1 MLMAISIQKYKV
13 VPSLPVE
20 LSALRD
26 LAYNLYWTWDHD
38 LRNLFR
44 RLDRDLWESSGHN
57 PVRLLGR
64 IDQALLEARAKDDG
78 YLSHLQRTRAALQN
92 YLSQKSWFQKNYPQQ
107 KNFRIAY
114 FSMEY
119 GLNEGLPLYSG
130 GLGVLS
136 ADHLKSASDLGIPL
150 IGVGLLYQKGY
161 FHQYLSKDGWQQEN
175 YPENDFYNMPIKLE
189 CDAEGK
195 PITITVEILQRTVH
209 VRIWRAQVGRVPLYL
224 LDTNVPENIQE
235 DQDIT
240 DVLYGGEEEMR
251 IKQEIVLG
259 IGGIRALEILGLRPD
274 ICHMN
279 EGHSAFMAL
288 ERVRLLMQES
298 NLSFPE
304 AQEANR
310 NSTIFTSHTPVPAG
324 IDEFDLGLIDRYI
337 GSYYSALQISAE
349 QLYRLGGIGLPE
361 SNGKFNMAIF
371 AISMSGACNGVSK
384 LHGEVARKMWH
395 YLWPE
400 LPENEVPIG
409 HVTNGVHLP
418 TWISEDMAELFHRY
432 LGPRWSSI
440 AAEDSVWDR
449 IQQIP
454 DEELWR
460 THERRRER
468 LVAFTRKRLRTQLEK
483 ADARPEDIAKADEV
497 LDPQALTIGFA
508 RRFASYKRAK
518 LIFQDLERLKA
529 ILNNKE
535 RPVQFIFAGKAH
547 PRDNIGKG
555 IIRDIVN
562 IIRNQEFRSRIVF
575 IEDYDMEVA
584 ASMVRGV
591 DIWLNTPIRP
601 REASGTSGMKAS
613 LNGALNVSILD
624 GWWDEAYTK
633 SVGWAIGRGEEFE
646 NAEEQDLYEVE
657 SLYSL
662 LEQEVVPLFYQRSS
676 NKLPRE
682 WIAMMKSSI
691 QVLSPFF
698 NTNRM
703 VRDYFE
709 RYYLPAELRW
719 QKLSRNNMELAKEL
733 AAWKARVQNQWPKV
747 HVTGVVSEEGDEV
760 SVGGKMRISATI
772 DSDGLKPEELR
783 VEVYYGL
790 LDSDDDIIDGQSVV
804 MQQVEQLKKN
814 ISRFEAVIP
823 CEKTGQHGFS
833 VRVMPYH
840 AELAT
845 PFDTGL
851 ISWYQE

>member
-1 MLMAISIQKYKV
+1 MAISIQKYKV

-44 RLDRDLWESSGHN
+44 RLDRDLWERSGHN

-64 IDQALLEARAKDDG
+64 IDQALLEARARDDG
-78 YLSHLQRTRAALQN
+78 YLSHLQRTRTALQN

-150 IGVGLLYQKGY
+150 VGVGLLYQKGY

-189 CDAEGK
+189 SDEEGK
-195 PITITVEILQRTVH
+195 PLTITVEILQRPVLVH
-209 VRIWRAQVGRVPLYL
+209 IWCAQVGRVPLYL
-224 LDTNVPENIQE
+224 LDTNVPENSPE

-259 IGGIRALEILGLRPD
+259 IGGIRALERLGLRPD

-298 NLSFPE
+298 GLTFHE

-310 NSTIFTSHTPVPAG
+310 NSTLFTSHTPVPAG
-324 IDEFDLGLIDRYI
+324 IDEFDPGLIDRYI
-337 GSYYSALQISAE
+337 GSYYSALQISAD
-349 QLYRLGGIGLPE
+349 QLYRLGGIGLPQN
-361 SNGKFNMAIF
+361 NGKFNMAIF

-400 LPENEVPIG
+400 LPENQVPIG

-468 LVAFTRKRLRTQLEK
+468 LVAFTRKRLHTQLEN

-518 LIFQDLERLKA
+518 LIFQDLDRLKA

-646 NAEEQDLYEVE
+646 SAEEQDLYEVE

-691 QVLSPFF
+691 QVLSPVF

-709 RYYLPAELRW
+709 HYYLPAEERW
-719 QKLSRNNMELAKEL
+719 QKLSRNKMELAREL
-733 AAWKARVQNQWPKV
+733 AAWKSRVQNQWSRV
-747 HVTGVVSEEGDEV
+747 RITAVESEEGEEV
-760 SVGGKMRISATI
+760 SVGGKMRISATV
-772 DSDGLKPEELR
+772 DSDGLKSEELR
-783 VEVYYGL
+783 VEVYYGM
-790 LDSDDDIIDGQSVV
+790 LDSDDEIINGQSMV
-804 MQQVEQLKKN
+804 MQQVEHLKKN
-814 ISRFEAVIP
+814 LCRFEAIIP

-840 AELAT
+840 AELAS

-851 ISWYQE
+851 ISWFQE

>member
-1 MLMAISIQKYKV
+1 MAISIQKYKV
-13 VPSLPVE
+13 VPALPVE

-44 RLDRDLWESSGHN
+44 RLDRDLWESSNHN
-57 PVRLLGR
+57 PVLLLGS
-64 IDQALLEARAKDDG
+64 IDQARLETRAKDDG
-78 YLSHLQRTRAALQN
+78 YLAHLQRARASLDN
-92 YLSQKSWFQKNYPQQ
+92 YISQKSWFQKNYPQQ
-107 KNFRIAY
+107 KSFRIAY

-119 GLNEGLPLYSG
+119 GLTEGLPLYSG

-150 IGVGLLYQKGY
+150 VAVGLLYQKGY

-189 CDAEGK
+189 CDADGK
-195 PITITVEILQRTVH
+195 PMTVTVEILQRTVH
-209 VRIWRAQVGRVPLYL
+209 IQIWCAQVGRVPLYL
-224 LDTNVPENIQE
+224 LDTNVPENIPE

-240 DVLYGGEEEMR
+240 DTLYGGEDEMR

-259 IGGIRALEILGLRPD
+259 IGGIRALDRLGKRPD

-288 ERVRLLMQES
+288 ERVRQLMQES
-298 NLSFPE
+298 SLSFRE
-304 AQEANR
+304 AHEANR

-324 IDEFDLGLIDRYI
+324 IDEFDLGLIDRYL
-337 GSYYSALQISAE
+337 GNYYGALQIS
-349 QLYRLGGIGLPE
+349 QDYFRRLGGIGLPQ
-361 SNGKFNMAIF
+361 SSGKFNMAIF
-371 AISMSGACNGVSK
+371 AINMSAACNGVSK
-384 LHGEVARKMWH
+384 LHGEVARKMWQ

-400 LPENEVPIG
+400 IPENEVPIG
-409 HVTNGVHLP
+409 HITNGVHLP
-418 TWISEDMAELFHRY
+418 TWISEDMAELFQRY
-432 LGPRWSSI
+432 LGPRWNNI
-440 AAEDSVWDR
+440 ASEDSVWDR

-468 LVAFTRKRLRTQLEK
+468 LVAFTRGRLRIQLEN

-497 LDPQALTIGFA
+497 LDPEALTIGFA

-518 LIFQDLERLKA
+518 LIFQDLERLSA

-562 IIRNQEFRSRIVF
+562 IIRKDEFRSSIVF

-591 DIWLNTPIRP
+591 DVWLNTPTRP

-624 GWWDEAYTK
+624 GWWDEANKNT
-633 SVGWAIGRGEEFE
+633 VGWAIGRGEEF
-646 NAEEQDLYEVE
+646 ADPEEQDLYEGE
-657 SLYSL
+657 FLYSL
-662 LEQEVVPLFYQRSS
+662 LEQEVVPLFYKRST
-676 NKLPRE
+676 NTLPRE
-682 WIAMMKSSI
+682 WIQMMKSSI
-691 QVLSPFF
+691 QLLSPVF

-709 RYYLPAELRW
+709 QYYLPAELRW
-719 QKLSRNNMELAKEL
+719 QKLSSKKMQLAKEL
-733 AAWKARVQNQWPKV
+733 SAWKERVQTQWNKV
-747 HVTGVVSEEGDEV
+747 RIVDVETEEGNEV
-760 SVGGKMRISATI
+760 RVGGKMRISALV
-772 DSDGLKPEELR
+772 DADGLNPDELR
-783 VEVYYGL
+783 VEVYYGT
-790 LDSDDDIIDGQSVV
+790 LDSDDNIIDGQSAVL
-804 MQQVEQLKKN
+804 QQVEHAKKN
-814 ISRFEAVIP
+814 TYRFEAVIP
-823 CEKTGQHGFS
+823 CETTGQHGFS
-833 VRVMPYH
+833 VRVMPNH
-840 AELAT
+840 PEIAN

-851 ISWYQE
+851 ITWHQE

>member
-1 MLMAISIQKYKV
+1 MAVSIHKYKV

-20 LSALRD
+20 LSALRE

-57 PVRLLGR
+57 PVRLLGS
-64 IDQALLEARAKDDG
+64 IDQSRLEARARDDG
-78 YLSHLQRTRAALQN
+78 YLAHLQRTRTTLEN

-136 ADHLKSASDLGIPL
+136 ADHLKSASDLGLPL
-150 IGVGLLYQKGY
+150 VGVGLLYQKGY

-189 CDAEGK
+189 CDTDGK
-195 PITITVEILQRTVH
+195 PITVSVEILQRTVH
-209 VRIWRAQVGRVPLYL
+209 FRIWCAQVGRVPLYL
-224 LDTNVPENIQE
+224 LDTNLPENSQE

-240 DVLYGGEEEMR
+240 DSLYGGEDEMR

-259 IGGIRALEILGLRPD
+259 IGGIRALERLGLRPD

-288 ERVRLLMQES
+288 ERVRLLMEES
-298 NLSFPE
+298 GLTFKE

-310 NSTIFTSHTPVPAG
+310 NSTVFTSHTPVPAG
-324 IDEFDLGLIDRYI
+324 IDEFDLGLVDRYI
-337 GSYYSALQISAE
+337 GSYYHSLQIGPDFFH
-349 QLYRLGGIGLPE
+349 RLGGIGLPQ
-361 SNGKFNMAIF
+361 SSGKFNMAIF
-371 AISMSGACNGVSK
+371 AINMSSVCNGVSK
-384 LHGEVARKMWH
+384 LHGEVARKMWQ

-400 LPENEVPIG
+400 IPENEVPIG
-409 HVTNGVHLP
+409 HITNGVHLP
-418 TWISEDMAELFHRY
+418 TWISEDMAELFQRY
-432 LGPRWSSI
+432 LGPRWNNI
-440 AAEDSVWDR
+440 ASEDSVWDR
-449 IQQIP
+449 VQQIP

-468 LVAFTRKRLRTQLEK
+468 LVAFTRRRLRIQLEK

-497 LDPQALTIGFA
+497 LDPEALTIGFA

-529 ILNNKE
+529 IVNNEE

-562 IIRNQEFRSRIVF
+562 IIRKEEFRSNIVF

-584 ASMVRGV
+584 ASLVRGV
-591 DIWLNTPIRP
+591 DVWLNTPIRP

-624 GWWDEAYTK
+624 GWWDEAYK
-633 SVGWAIGRGEEFE
+633 NSVGWAIGRGEEF
-646 NAEEQDLYEVE
+646 ADPEEQDLYEVE
-657 SLYSL
+657 SLYSI
-662 LEQEVVPLFYQRSS
+662 LEQEVVPLFYNRS
-676 NKLPRE
+676 NTLPRE
-682 WIAMMKSSI
+682 WITMMKSSI

-703 VRDYFE
+703 VKDYFE
-709 RYYLPAELRW
+709 HYYLPAELRW
-719 QKLSRNNMELAKEL
+719 QKLSSNKMALAKEL
-733 AAWKARVQNQWPKV
+733 SAWKERVQSQWQKV
-747 HVTGVVSEEGDEV
+747 HVVKVESEEGEEV
-760 SVGGKMRISATI
+760 RVGSSLRLSATI
-772 DSDGLKPEELR
+772 DSDGLTPEELR
-783 VEVYYGL
+783 VEVYYGV
-790 LDSDDDIIDGQSVV
+790 LDSDDNIIDGQSMV
-804 MQQVEQLKKN
+804 MQQVGQVKKN
-814 ISRFEAVIP
+814 LYRFEAVIP
-823 CEKTGQHGFS
+823 CESTGHHGFS
-833 VRVMPYH
+833 VRVMPH
-840 AELAT
+840 HPEIAN

-851 ISWYQE
+851 ITWHQE

>member
-1 MLMAISIQKYKV
+1 MAISIQKYKV

>member
-1 MLMAISIQKYKV
+1 MAVSIHKYKV

-44 RLDRDLWESSGHN
+44 RLDRELWESSGHN
-57 PVRLLGR
+57 PVRLLGS
-64 IDQALLEARAKDDG
+64 IDQARLEARAKDDG
-78 YLSHLQRTRAALQN
+78 YLSHLQRTRAALEN

-150 IGVGLLYQKGY
+150 VGVGLLYQKGY

-189 CDAEGK
+189 CDPNGK
-195 PITITVEILQRTVH
+195 PVTITVEILQRPVH
-209 VRIWRAQVGRVPLYL
+209 VRIWCAQVGRVPLYL
-224 LDTNVPENIQE
+224 LDTNVPENSQE

-240 DVLYGGEEEMR
+240 DSLYGGEEEMR

-259 IGGIRALEILGLRPD
+259 IGGIRALERLGLRPD

-288 ERVRLLMQES
+288 ERVHLLMQES
-298 NLSFPE
+298 GLSFQE

-337 GSYYSALQISAE
+337 GNYFGSLQISAD
-349 QLYRLGGIGLPE
+349 QFHHLGGIGLPQ
-361 SNGKFNMAIF
+361 SDGKFNMAIF
-371 AISMSGACNGVSK
+371 AITMSGVCNGVSK

-400 LPENEVPIG
+400 IPENEVPIG

-418 TWISEDMAELFHRY
+418 TWISEDMAELFQRY

-483 ADARPEDIAKADEV
+483 AEARPEDIAKADEV
-497 LDPQALTIGFA
+497 LDPEALTIGFA

-518 LIFQDLERLKA
+518 LIFQDLDRLKT

-562 IIRNQEFRSRIVF
+562 IIRKEEFHSSIVF

-591 DIWLNTPIRP
+591 DVWLNTPIRP

-633 SVGWAIGRGEEFE
+633 NVGWAIGRGEEFE

-676 NKLPRE
+676 NNLPRE

-691 QVLSPFF
+691 QVLSPVF

-709 RYYLPAELRW
+709 QYYLPAELRW
-719 QKLSRNNMELAKEL
+719 QKLSRNKLELAREL
-733 AAWKARVQNQWPKV
+733 AAWKVRVQSQWPKV
-747 HVTGVVSEEGDEV
+747 QVTVVESEEGDEV
-760 SVGGKMRISATI
+760 RVGGQMRITATV
-772 DSDGLKPEELR
+772 DADGLKPEELR
-783 VEVYYGL
+783 VEAYFGP
-790 LDSDDDIIDGQSVV
+790 LDSDDEIIDGQSMV
-804 MQQVEQLKKN
+804 MQQTEQVKKN
-814 ISRFEAVIP
+814 LYRFEAIIP

-833 VRVMPYH
+833 VRVMPSH
-840 AELAT
+840 SEMAT

-851 ISWYQE
+851 ISWFQA

>member
-1 MLMAISIQKYKV
+1 MAVSIQKYKV

-20 LSALRD
+20 LNALRD
-26 LAYNLYWTWDHD
+26 LAYNLYWTWDYD

-57 PVRLLGR
+57 PVLLLGS
-64 IDQALLEARAKDDG
+64 IDQARLEARARDDG
-78 YLSHLQRTRAALQN
+78 YLAHLQRTRTALEN
-92 YLSQKSWFQKNYPQQ
+92 YLSQKSWFQKKYPQQ

-150 IGVGLLYQKGY
+150 VGIGLLYQKGY

-175 YPENDFYNMPIKLE
+175 YPENDFYNMPIKQE
-189 CDAEGK
+189 CDADGK

-209 VRIWRAQVGRVPLYL
+209 VAIWCAQVGRVPLYL
-224 LDTNVPENIQE
+224 LDTNLAENSPE

-240 DVLYGGEEEMR
+240 DSLYGGEEEMR

-259 IGGIRALEILGLRPD
+259 IGGLRALERLGLRPD

-298 NLSFPE
+298 GLSFKE

-310 NSTIFTSHTPVPAG
+310 NSTVFTSHTPVPAG
-324 IDEFDLGLIDRYI
+324 IDEFELGLIDRYI
-337 GSYYSALQISAE
+337 GNYYGALQISQE
-349 QLYRLGGIGLPE
+349 EFHRLGGIGRPH

-371 AISMSGACNGVSK
+371 AIEMSSASNGVSK
-384 LHGEVARKMWH
+384 LHGEVARRMWQH
-395 YLWPE
+395 LWPDI
-400 LPENEVPIG
+400 PENEVPIG

-418 TWISEDMAELFHRY
+418 TWISEDMAELFQRY
-432 LGPRWSSI
+432 LGPRWNNI
-440 AAEDSVWDR
+440 ASEDSVWDR

-468 LVAFTRKRLRTQLEK
+468 LVAFARGRLRRQLEN

-518 LIFQDLERLKA
+518 LIFQDLDRLKA
-529 ILNNKE
+529 ILKNKE

-562 IIRNQEFRSRIVF
+562 IIRDENFHSSIVF

-591 DIWLNTPIRP
+591 DVWLNTPIRP

-613 LNGALNVSILD
+613 LNGALNLSILD
-624 GWWDEAYTK
+624 GWWDEAYKNT
-633 SVGWAIGRGEEFE
+633 VGWAIGRGEEFPDP
-646 NAEEQDLYEVE
+646 EEQDLYEVE
-657 SLYSL
+657 SLYSI
-662 LEQEVVPLFYQRSS
+662 LEQEIVPLFYERSS
-676 NKLPRE
+676 NNLPRK

-691 QVLSPFF
+691 QILSPFF

-709 RYYLPAELRW
+709 KYYLPAQLRW
-719 QKLSRNNMELAKEL
+719 QKLSRNKLQLVKEL
-733 AAWKARVQNQWPKV
+733 AAWKERVQSLWSKV
-747 HVTGVVSEEGDEV
+747 HILKVESEEGDEV
-760 SVGGKMRISATI
+760 RVGGRLRISATVNC
-772 DSDGLKPEELR
+772 DGLKPEELR
-783 VEVYYGL
+783 AEVYFGA
-790 LDSDDDIIDGQSVV
+790 LDSDEEIVDGQSEV
-804 MQQVEQLKKN
+804 MHQVEQVRKN
-814 ISRFEAVIP
+814 VVRFEATIP
-823 CEKTGQHGFS
+823 CETTGQHGFS
-833 VRVMPYH
+833 VRIMPYH
-840 AELAT
+840 PEIAH
-845 PFDTGL
+845 PFDSGL
-851 ISWYQE
+851 ITWFQE

>member
-840 AELAT
+840 AELA
-845 PFDTGL
+845 
-851 ISWYQE
+851 